1 MTKTA
6 INPGIC
12 KLVTTV
18 EASSEDQME
27 VTLIVKSSC
36 EAITNMMSELGDTFD
51 AYDLCL
57 KRPGQNELYEY
68 AGQHFPVHASCPA
81 IAGIIKCAEVECKL
95 ALPADAQIKFI

>member
-1 MTKTA
+1 MTKVA

-12 KLVTTV
+12 KLITTV

-27 VTLIVKSSC
+27 VTLKVTSEC
-36 EAITNMMSELGDTFD
+36 EAVSKMMEESGDTFD

-57 KRPGQNELYEY
+57 KKPGEGQLYEY
-68 AGQHFPVHASCPA
+68 ASKHFPVHVSCPA

-95 ALPADAQIKFI
+95 ALPADVQIKFI